1 MNYFITDVSDN
12 NIATADVL
20 EEEDDDCLSE
30 GTAGKTLYLDSFIV
44 SIFHY

>member
-1 MNYFITDVSDN
+1 MSHN
-12 NIATADVL
+12 NIARTDVL
-20 EEEDDDCLSE
+20 GEEDDDCLSE